1 MPQLADNFDPQAA
14 MERQCWLCL
23 AHIPTN
29 KPSISSSSSSSTL
42 SSMSTSSSTS
52 SSSCASP
59 SISSGPSYFSLDR
72 PLIDQDSVYAQ
83 ATSATASSSQVRIPK
98 SLSQLTLFRFLRQCL
113 APLVEPVKKCSAA
126 RNISSFTGKISDNFL
141 MLIKS
146 ERPRKCISIY
156 LKVEF
161 WRSEKQKAT

>member
-1 MPQLADNFDPQAA
+1 MAA

-83 ATSATASSSQVRIPK
+83 ATSATASSSQAVSCSSCRTGEK
-98 SLSQLTLFRFLRQCL
+98 MFCCQEHLQLHR
-113 APLVEPVKKCSAA
+113 
-126 RNISSFTGKISDNFL
+126 
-141 MLIKS
+141 
-146 ERPRKCISIY
+146 
-156 LKVEF
+156 
-161 WRSEKQKAT
+161 